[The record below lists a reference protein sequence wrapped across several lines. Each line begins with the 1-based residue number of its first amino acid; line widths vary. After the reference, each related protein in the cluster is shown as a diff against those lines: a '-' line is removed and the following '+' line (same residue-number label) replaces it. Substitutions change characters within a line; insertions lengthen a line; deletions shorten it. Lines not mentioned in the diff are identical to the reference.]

1 MLGWLRKHLAHHLP
15 AVVKPRGRSP
25 VSVTFSEDD
34 ITVTPAGGTPAR
46 IAWAEITSVTILTTD
61 KGPAETDLA
70 WLISPRDRHR
80 SILVP
85 MGADGEH
92 ELLHAMQERLAGFD
106 NVAVIEA
113 MGTTTN
119 ASFPVWEVSGA
130 KRQER

>member
-1 MLGWLRKHLAHHLP
+1 MLDWLKKRLAHHLP
-15 AVVKPRGRSP
+15 AVVKSRSNST
-25 VSVTFSEDD
+25 VSVTLSEDA
-34 ITVTPAGGTPAR
+34 ITVTPTGGTPAR

-80 SILVP
+80 SVLVP

-92 ELLHAMQERLAGFD
+92 ELLHAMQTRLAGFD

-113 MGTTTN
+113 MGSTTN
-119 ASFPVWEVSGA
+119 ASFPVWEAGVA
-130 KRQER
+130 KKQDR